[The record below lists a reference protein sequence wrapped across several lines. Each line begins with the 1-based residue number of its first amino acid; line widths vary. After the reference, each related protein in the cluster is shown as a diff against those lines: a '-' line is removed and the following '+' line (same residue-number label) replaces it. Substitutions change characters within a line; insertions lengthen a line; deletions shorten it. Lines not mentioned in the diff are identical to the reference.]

1 MFAYIFSLEK
11 CGSRKQDRLPL
22 LNQLAAYS
30 IDQALQSHVQ
40 SPEIKT
46 HINSV
51 IRQADLID
59 VENHATWLQRGDFDT
74 LGLMTLYLLYHR
86 LPQSLNRRLLCCNS
100 TVWFG
105 LSKCFKHATSF
116 VRQGTWWCTIQ
127 AAFRAYI
134 IYQGIR
140 GFRFSWVR
148 EGTEAI
154 SALTRHGL
162 DWSQECYWFLLLTTR
177 YT

>member
-100 TVWFG
+100 TV
-105 LSKCFKHATSF
+105 
-116 VRQGTWWCTIQ
+116 
-127 AAFRAYI
+127 
-134 IYQGIR
+134 
-140 GFRFSWVR
+140 
-148 EGTEAI
+148 
-154 SALTRHGL
+154 
-162 DWSQECYWFLLLTTR
+162 
-177 YT
+177 